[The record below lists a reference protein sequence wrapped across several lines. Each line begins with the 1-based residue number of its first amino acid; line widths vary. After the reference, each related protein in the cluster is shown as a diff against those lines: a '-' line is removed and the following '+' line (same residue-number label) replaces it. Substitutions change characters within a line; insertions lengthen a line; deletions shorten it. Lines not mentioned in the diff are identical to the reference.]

1 MMVYIAYIIL
11 VFTVIQLLV
20 ALANLCFETNLPK
33 TDYVPDVLVSVLIP
47 ARNEEENIGTLL
59 DDLINQEYRNIEV
72 VVFNDQSEDRTAEI
86 VTEYTIR
93 DKRISLLNSGG
104 LPEGWLGKNFA
115 CHSLSG
121 KAHGKYMLFL
131 DADVRPEKLMGSICF
146 FWMRMSG

>member
-59 DDLINQEYRNIEV
+59 DDLINQEYR
-72 VVFNDQSEDRTAEI
+72 
-86 VTEYTIR
+86 
-93 DKRISLLNSGG
+93 
-104 LPEGWLGKNFA
+104 
-115 CHSLSG
+115 
-121 KAHGKYMLFL
+121 
-131 DADVRPEKLMGSICF
+131 
-146 FWMRMSG
+146 